1 MVVHVQMREQGV
13 PLKNRIDLP
22 FVGRFFIDTF
32 PIKKHFAGGRR
43 QKAADDPQSGGFA
56 AAGGAE
62 QSEKFMVV
70 DVEID
75 AVEYALP
82 VELHGEILEPDEFLG
97 HYPPPFLFIVFYSV
111 DIHEN
116 ARNVNG

>member
-1 MVVHVQMREQGV
+1 
-13 PLKNRIDLP
+13 
-22 FVGRFFIDTF
+22 
-32 PIKKHFAGGRR
+32 
-43 QKAADDPQSGGFA
+43 
-56 AAGGAE
+56 
-62 QSEKFMVV
+62 MVV

-82 VELHGEILEPDEFLG
+82 VELHDEILEPDEFLG

-116 ARNVNG
+116 ARNVNR